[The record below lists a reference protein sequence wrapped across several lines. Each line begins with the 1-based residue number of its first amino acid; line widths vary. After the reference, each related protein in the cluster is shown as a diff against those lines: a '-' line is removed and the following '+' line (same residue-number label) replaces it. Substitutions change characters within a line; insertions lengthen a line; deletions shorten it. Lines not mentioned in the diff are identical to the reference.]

1 MGVKKDHS
9 VGEGTGAA
17 AGAVTGAVVGSAGG
31 PAGALAGATMSFRS
45 RTASASLA
53 SRRRRSTWSIPIT
66 VCSTRSAPSTT
77 TSRISCTSS
86 TSFPDAIRRLHASV
100 AVVTARVGAD

>member
-31 PAGALAGATMSFRS
+31 PAGALLQMSDRQEVS
-45 RTASASLA
+45 WNWL
-53 SRRRRSTWSIPIT
+53 IT
-66 VCSTRSAPSTT
+66 VRRFAAVAARSWAA
-77 TSRISCTSS
+77 C
-86 TSFPDAIRRLHASV
+86 
-100 AVVTARVGAD
+100 